1 MTTVTV
7 TVDEA
12 RDRLPELLRRAA
24 AGEAVVLTDGGRW
37 VGQLAPPP
45 PSPEE
50 RVTAE
55 AARMA
60 TYRAFVRQVL
70 ADREQEGAPESVIA
84 PLRAALAEGRAA

>member
-24 AGEAVVLTDGGRW
+24 AGETVVLTDGGRW
-37 VGQLAPPP
+37 VGRLAPPP

-50 RVTAE
+50 R
-55 AARMA
+55 AAAAAAGFAGRL
-60 TYRAFVRQVL
+60 AFVRQVI
-70 ADREQEGAPESVIA
+70 ADYEQHGVAEEVIA
-84 PLRAALAEGRAA
+84 PLRAALAEARAA